1 MLLVAEMARIIIDPA
16 APNGQRRPGRP
27 ALARS
32 ATRTNHLGM
41 DASDITRMLDA
52 AREGDADANEELF
65 ASVYPRLRQIAKQ
78 RRRGWRG
85 DDTLDTT
92 ALVHEAYIKIAARPD
107 AEYQSRGHF
116 FAVAAT
122 AMRQIL
128 INYAERKGAA
138 KRGGGANPVTLR
150 DADIVSDE
158 AVEDLLSLNEALKK
172 LETLSPRQAG
182 VVECLFFA
190 GYGVAET
197 AEALDISPATVK
209 RDWAAARA
217 WLYREMHTGDERPS
231 RPTR

>member
-1 MLLVAEMARIIIDPA
+1 
-16 APNGQRRPGRP
+16 
-27 ALARS
+27 
-32 ATRTNHLGM
+32 
-41 DASDITRMLDA
+41 MLDA
-52 AREGDADANEELF
+52 AREGDAGANEELF

-85 DDTLDTT
+85 DDTMDTT

-107 AEYQSRGHF
+107 AEYESRGHF

-128 INYAERKGAA
+128 INYAERKNAA
-138 KRGGGANPVTLR
+138 KRGGGASPVTLR
-150 DADIVSDE
+150 DGDIISDDG
-158 AVEDLLSLNEALKK
+158 VDDLLSLNEALKK
-172 LETLSPRQAG
+172 LERLSARQAG

-217 WLYREMHTGDERPS
+217 WLYREMHAEDE
-231 RPTR
+231 

>member
-1 MLLVAEMARIIIDPA
+1 
-16 APNGQRRPGRP
+16 
-27 ALARS
+27 
-32 ATRTNHLGM
+32 M
-41 DASDITRMLDA
+41 DATDITRMLDA
-52 AREGDADANEELF
+52 ARGGDSDANEELF

-78 RRRGWRG
+78 RRRGWQG
-85 DDTLDTT
+85 DDTMDTT
-92 ALVHEAYIKIAARPD
+92 ALVHEAYLKIAARPD

-128 INYAERKGAA
+128 INYAEKKSAA
-138 KRGGGANPVTLR
+138 KRGGGASQVTLR
-150 DADIVSDE
+150 DGDIVADE
-158 AVEDLLSLNEALKK
+158 AVDDLLALNEALKK
-172 LETLSPRQAG
+172 LEELSTRQAG

-217 WLYREMHTGDERPS
+217 WLYREMRTDQNNND
-231 RPTR
+231 